1 MIVIDH
7 GFEDFFRELD
17 QLVGK
22 EVAVGIH
29 DAEVAECAA
38 YNEFGTVGVPQRS
51 FMRSTFDAE
60 QDNVISMFS
69 SRFNQTQSLI
79 EAAQDTGDIFAYL
92 IKMKIE
98 GGDFTPNAPST
109 IRAKGHNRPLINTGR
124 MKDSIKS
131 VMRGS
136 R

>member
-29 DAEVAECAA
+29 DAEVAEYAA
-38 YNEFGTVGVPQRS
+38 YNEFGAVGVPQRS
-51 FMRSTFDAE
+51 FLRSTFDAE
-60 QDNVISMFS
+60 QDNVISTFADW
-69 SRFNQTQSLI
+69 FNTTQSLMS
-79 EAAQDTGDIFAYL
+79 AAQATGDEFAWL
-92 IKMKIE
+92 VKMKID

-109 IRAKGHNRPLINTGR
+109 IKAKGHSRPLIHTGR
-124 MKDSIKS
+124 MRNSIKS